1 MRYKYSF
8 PRIRKD
14 RIHFQLP
21 DHVGHFTD
29 FISEIS
35 EIEIADRILKYVDDV
50 LSGKED
56 EIDFTINAPSVIIRP
71 KISQAYN
78 DFSSHPDEI
87 QEMETEE
94 FRKLLVV
101 WKEKLVE
108 EREEK
113 RRKED
118 S

>member
-8 PRIRKD
+8 PRTRKD

-35 EIEIADRILKYVDDV
+35 EIEIADRVLKYVDNV
-50 LSGKED
+50 LSGREN
-56 EIDFTINAPSVIIRP
+56 EIECMSNAPTVIIRP
-71 KISQAYN
+71 KISKAYN
-78 DFSSHPDEI
+78 EFACNSDEI

-94 FRKLLVV
+94 FRKLVVV
-101 WKEKLVE
+101 WREKLVE
-108 EREEK
+108 ERKK

-118 S
+118 N